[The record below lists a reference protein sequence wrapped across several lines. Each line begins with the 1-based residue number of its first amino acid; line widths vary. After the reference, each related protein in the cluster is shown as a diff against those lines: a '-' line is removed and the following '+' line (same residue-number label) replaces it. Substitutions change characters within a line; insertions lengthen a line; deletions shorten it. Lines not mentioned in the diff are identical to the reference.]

1 MQPATPPSAPPTAIR
16 SGVAT
21 GNRGDA
27 TRGILG
33 VVRRRRLAE
42 GDMPTFLARL
52 SAWAAR
58 TRRLLTPA
66 SSRRRE
72 LRATPLPQ
80 PARELLM
87 RQSAQYRHLPPDVR
101 QEFNRQVQVFLTDK
115 QITPVETRLTADAR
129 LLVAASAVTLTAGWP
144 GYTWDQLREVLVY
157 PDHFDRDYQFAST
170 RSAEGEPIA
179 GLHPEPILTGQAHPW
194 GVIILSLPALQA
206 SFAVGPRWSHVGFHE
221 FAHLLD
227 LSRASF
233 DGVPSYLRD
242 EGVRRWTGLMAH
254 ERERLERGDS
264 VLDPYGL
271 SSPPELFAVAVEAF
285 FQDPV
290 AVANHHRD
298 LYEFLASYFSQ
309 DPAAWSAG
317 PRDLSRHSLGGGG
330 RIH

>member
-1 MQPATPPSAPPTAIR
+1 MRHSAHYR
-16 SGVAT
+16 S
-21 GNRGDA
+21 
-27 TRGILG
+27 
-33 VVRRRRLAE
+33 
-42 GDMPTFLARL
+42 
-52 SAWAAR
+52 
-58 TRRLLTPA
+58 
-66 SSRRRE
+66 
-72 LRATPLPQ
+72 
-80 PARELLM
+80 
-87 RQSAQYRHLPPDVR
+87 LPPEVG

-115 QITPVETRLTADAR
+115 QITPVETRLTAEAR

-170 RSAEGEPIA
+170 PSDEGTP

-194 GVIILSLPALQA
+194 GVVILSHPALQA
-206 SFAVGPRWSHVGFHE
+206 SFAATGRRGHVGFHE

-242 EGVRRWTGLMAH
+242 EGVRQWTGLIDH

-271 SSPPELFAVAVEAF
+271 SSPPELWAVAVEAF

-290 AVANHHRD
+290 AVATGHRE
-298 LYEFLASYFSQ
+298 LYAFLASYFNQ
-309 DPAAWSAG
+309 DPTAWIERAG
-317 PRDLSRHSLGGGG
+317 
-330 RIH
+330 